1 MHTHMLMKKSATE
14 ARIKRT
20 QKLQGEREGWKWG
33 KIEYSC
39 LTFSKQSDG
48 HTRNADVA
56 YK

>member
-33 KIEYSC
+33 KIEHSC